1 MTNDNQERNW
11 AVFCHLGGL
20 SGYVIPFGNI
30 VLPLV
35 FWLINKDKYPFVDY
49 HGKESV
55 NFNISMILYA
65 LISGVLCL
73 ILIGFV
79 LLAGLVIFQIVN
91 VIRASVEAGNGRYFQ
106 YPLTIRFIK

>member
-1 MTNDNQERNW
+1 
-11 AVFCHLGGL
+11 
-20 SGYVIPFGNI
+20 
-30 VLPLV
+30 
-35 FWLINKDKYPFVDY
+35 
-49 HGKESV
+49 
-55 NFNISMILYA
+55 MILYA

-91 VIRASVEAGNGRYFQ
+91 VIRASIEAGNGRYFQ